1 MNAILGMCELLAE
14 EPLGEDQR
22 YYVGIIHESSQNLLM
37 LLNDI
42 LDLSKIEAGRMR
54 VEITDCNVYEL
65 LKHIESMLKPTAVN
79 RGLDFQIVIQPTV
92 PAIIQSDPIR
102 IRQCLVNLASN
113 AIKFTHAG
121 HVHIKVS
128 MEQSVLRFDV
138 EDTGIGI
145 AADQLDAVF
154 EAFSQADDRIAS
166 RYGGSGL
173 GLTITRQL
181 ARMLGGDVTVSSQIG
196 QGSVFSLAIQAHCTE
211 SCGEEAEEQT
221 PAMAG
226 LGG

>member
-1 MNAILGMCELLAE
+1 
-14 EPLGEDQR
+14 
-22 YYVGIIHESSQNLLM
+22 
-37 LLNDI
+37 
-42 LDLSKIEAGRMR
+42 
-54 VEITDCNVYEL
+54 VYEL
-65 LKHIESMLKPTAVN
+65 LKHIETMLKPAAVN

-92 PAIIQSDPIR
+92 PDIIQSDPIR

-113 AIKFTHAG
+113 AIKFTHVG

-154 EAFSQADDRIAS
+154 EAFSQAGSRMAS

-211 SCGEEAEEQT
+211 SCGEQAEEQT